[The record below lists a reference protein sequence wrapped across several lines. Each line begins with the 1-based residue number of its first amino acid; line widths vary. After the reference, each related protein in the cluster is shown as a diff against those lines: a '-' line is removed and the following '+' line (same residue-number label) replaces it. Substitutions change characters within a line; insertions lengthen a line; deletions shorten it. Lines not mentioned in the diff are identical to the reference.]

1 LEVEVRMIDPRL
13 QALQDQL
20 DILFLVLE
28 RPVVQRQ
35 VVAFLVIVLL
45 AGALSSLWRRRRAA
59 HHRRASHQMAKHGAT
74 SVGRWVHALEVLLF
88 PVFALLI
95 GQLVILLFDAW
106 GWRAGLLVRFVPLFW
121 MLLGYRLLVAL
132 LFGLQPEE
140 RAEQYRRHLALPIFT
155 VVVIF
160 IVIRS
165 LAATFPVGAIEVFR
179 LLEQSVTVGILFTGA
194 LTLYLSFTLAWTVRE
209 ILSRVILPRTGAD
222 PGVSNAI
229 QITTHYA
236 IIAIGVLTAVSI
248 VGFDLSALAII
259 GGGLSVGL
267 GFGLQELVGNFVS
280 GILLLFERTLR
291 PGDVIEVGNSRGVI
305 DQLRMRAT
313 VVRTVDNVEIL
324 IPNKSLLTSTV
335 STYTQTQRT
344 IRRVL
349 TVGVSYN
356 NDPTHV
362 RDLLLSVAER
372 HGRVLKKPAA
382 DVFFTGFGESSLNF
396 ELAVWLDDPL
406 SALKITSDLYFMIWR
421 EFEKH
426 KIEIPYPQ
434 RDIHIRTVVPAANGG
449 ADGMPAVA
457 LKGDGKDAP
466 KLPG

>member
-1 LEVEVRMIDPRL
+1 MIDPRL

-28 RPVVQRQ
+28 RPAVQRQ
-35 VVAFLVIVLL
+35 VVAFVVIVLL
-45 AGALSSLWRRRRAA
+45 AGALSALWQRRAA
-59 HHRRASHQMAKHGAT
+59 VRHHRIAHEMAGHWAAT
-74 SVGRWVHALEVLLF
+74 VERWVHAVEVLLF
-88 PVFALLI
+88 PVFALFV
-95 GQLVILLFDAW
+95 GQLAILLFDAW
-106 GWRAGLLVRFVPLFW
+106 EWRAGLLVRFVPLFW

-132 LFGLQPEE
+132 LFGFLPEE
-140 RAEQYRRHLALPIFT
+140 RAESYRRHLVLPLFVI
-155 VVVIF
+155 VVVI
-160 IVIRS
+160 IITRS
-165 LAATFPVGAIEVFR
+165 LAATFPIGGIEVVR
-179 LLEQSVTVGILFTGA
+179 LLEQSITLGTLFAGA
-194 LTLYLSFTLAWTVRE
+194 LTLYLFFAVAWTVRE
-209 ILSRVILPRTGAD
+209 VLSKVILPRTGAD
-222 PGVSNAI
+222 PGVSNTI

-236 IIAIGVLTAVSI
+236 IIAIGVLSAVSI

-291 PGDVIEVGNSRGVI
+291 PGDVIEVGTSRGVI

-356 NDPTHV
+356 NDPTYV
-362 RDLLLSVAER
+362 RDLLLGVAER

-434 RDIHIRTVVPAANGG
+434 RDIHIRTVAPSANGG
-449 ADGMPAVA
+449 SGGLPAVA
-457 LKGDGKDAP
+457 LESDGKHAP

>member
-1 LEVEVRMIDPRL
+1 MIDPRL
-13 QALQDQL
+13 QAVQDQFN
-20 DILFLVLE
+20 ILFLVLE

-35 VVAFLVIVLL
+35 IVAFLIIVLL
-45 AGALSSLWRRRRAA
+45 AGALSSLWQRRKAARQRRLTREVAG
-59 HHRRASHQMAKHGAT
+59 HWVET
-74 SVGRWVHALEVLLF
+74 IDRWVHAVEVLLF
-88 PVFALLI
+88 PVFALFI
-95 GQLVILLFDAW
+95 GQFVILLFDAW

-140 RAEQYRRHLALPIFT
+140 RAEQYRRHLALPIFA

-160 IVIRS
+160 IVTRS
-165 LAATFPVGAIEVFR
+165 LAATFPIGAIEVIR
-179 LLEQSVTVGILFTGA
+179 LLEQTVTLGTLFSGA
-194 LTLYLSFTLAWTVRE
+194 LTLYLSFALAWTVRE
-209 ILSRVILPRTGAD
+209 LLSKVILPRTGAD
-222 PGVSNAI
+222 PGISNTI
-229 QITTHYA
+229 QVTTHYA
-236 IIAIGVLTAVSI
+236 IIAVGVLSAVSI

-291 PGDVIEVGNSRGVI
+291 PGDVIEVGTSRGVI

-362 RDLLLSVAER
+362 RDLLLGVAER

-406 SALKITSDLYFMIWR
+406 SALKVTSDLYFMIWR

-426 KIEIPYPQ
+426 KVEIPYPQ
-434 RDIHIRTVVPAANGG
+434 RDIHIRTVVPSANGG
-449 ADGMPAVA
+449 SDGQPV
-457 LKGDGKDAP
+457 LTLDSDEKHAP